1 MAYGYY
7 DDRPRYT
14 SLMDMIDGGG
24 AGRSGD
30 RFEGGGLLSLL
41 ANELFRPAGY
51 EDRLRQRKNDTG
63 RAVATVI
70 DELTKRRDRRN
81 LDRVDAYN
89 RAEADRQ
96 AAAALMDE
104 RYDDTI
110 LAPGQGGLRRRLP
123 QNQPATGMTYPSPTA
138 SIVPD
143 EPISDVNVIAEKLYQ
158 LSGYDNQYA
167 PYLLQRDR
175 YNRAMQG
182 GVGENMPPM
191 ITEPAR
197 VSPVMDA
204 LSPDPSRQYQHM
216 RGDPRFNE
224 ARQRVIELMGEEMFF
239 ERSPADQDY
248 LVRFFMEQR
257 GY

>member
-1 MAYGYY
+1 MAYY
-7 DDRPRYT
+7 DERPRYKG
-14 SLMDMIDGGG
+14 LMDMIDGGG

-63 RAVATVI
+63 RAVTTVI

-123 QNQPATGMTYPSPTA
+123 PTTPPTAGPMPSDYPDMSMPSIPGYTAPTA
-138 SIVPD
+138 SIVP
-143 EPISDVNVIAEKLYQ
+143 EVSL
-158 LSGYDNQYA
+158 
-167 PYLLQRDR
+167 
-175 YNRAMQG
+175 
-182 GVGENMPPM
+182 
-191 ITEPAR
+191 EPAP
-197 VSPVMDA
+197 VSPVMGA
-204 LSPDPSRQYQHM
+204 LAPES
-216 RGDPRFNE
+216 F
-224 ARQRVIELMGEEMFF
+224 
-239 ERSPADQDY
+239 SPATEEFKKFIEVQRGIEAE
-248 LVRFFMEQR
+248 LGLPAMNMEQLLGVYR
-257 GY
+257 RYREREGL

>member
-7 DDRPRYT
+7 DDRPRYKG
-14 SLMDMIDGGG
+14 LLDMIDGGG

-41 ANELFRPAGY
+41 ANELFRPRGY

-63 RAVATVI
+63 RAVSTVV
-70 DELTKRRDRRN
+70 DELTKRRDARN

-123 QNQPATGMTYPSPTA
+123 QNQLATGMTYPSPTA
-138 SIVPD
+138 SIVSEVAVP
-143 EPISDVNVIAEKLYQ
+143 V
-158 LSGYDNQYA
+158 
-167 PYLLQRDR
+167 
-175 YNRAMQG
+175 
-182 GVGENMPPM
+182 
-191 ITEPAR
+191 EPAP
-197 VSPVMDA
+197 VSPVMGA
-204 LSPDPSRQYQHM
+204 LAPES
-216 RGDPRFNE
+216 F
-224 ARQRVIELMGEEMFF
+224 
-239 ERSPADQDY
+239 SPATEEFKKFIEVQRGIEAE
-248 LVRFFMEQR
+248 LGLPAMNMEQLLGVYR
-257 GY
+257 RYREREGL

>member
-63 RAVATVI
+63 RAVTTVI

-104 RYDDTI
+104 RFNDTI
-110 LAPGQGGLRRRLP
+110 LAPGRGGLRRSLP
-123 QNQPATGMTYPSPTA
+123 PTTPTTTAPMPSDYPDMSMPSIPGYTAPTA
-138 SIVPD
+138 SIVPEVPV
-143 EPISDVNVIAEKLYQ
+143 EP
-158 LSGYDNQYA
+158 A
-167 PYLLQRDR
+167 PMRQPSTGMTYNLMEGQEFADFMKLQRDLEQE
-175 YNRAMQG
+175 MG
-182 GVGENMPPM
+182 LEPMTVESIHNMFK
-191 ITEPAR
+191 TWK
-197 VSPVMDA
+197 S
-204 LSPDPSRQYQHM
+204 
-216 RGDPRFNE
+216 
-224 ARQRVIELMGEEMFF
+224 
-239 ERSPADQDY
+239 
-248 LVRFFMEQR
+248 R

>member
-1 MAYGYY
+1 MAYGY

-63 RAVATVI
+63 RAVTTVI

-110 LAPGQGGLRRRLP
+110 LAPGQGGLRRGLP
-123 QNQPATGMTYPSPTA
+123 PTDVPLRQPSTGMTYPSPTA
-138 SIVPD
+138 SIVP
-143 EPISDVNVIAEKLYQ
+143 EVAVPVEA
-158 LSGYDNQYA
+158 A
-167 PYLLQRDR
+167 PMRQPATGMTYNLMEGQEFADFMKLQRDLEQE
-175 YNRAMQG
+175 MG
-182 GVGENMPPM
+182 LEPMTVESIHNMFK
-191 ITEPAR
+191 TWK
-197 VSPVMDA
+197 S
-204 LSPDPSRQYQHM
+204 
-216 RGDPRFNE
+216 
-224 ARQRVIELMGEEMFF
+224 
-239 ERSPADQDY
+239 
-248 LVRFFMEQR
+248 R

>member
-63 RAVATVI
+63 RAVTTVI

-123 QNQPATGMTYPSPTA
+123 PTTPPTAAPLRQPATGMTYPSPTA
-138 SIVPD
+138 SIVPEVAVPV
-143 EPISDVNVIAEKLYQ
+143 EP
-158 LSGYDNQYA
+158 A
-167 PYLLQRDR
+167 PMRQPATGMTYNLMEGQEFADFMRLQRELEQEMGFEPQSVDDI
-175 YNRAMQG
+175 YN
-182 GVGENMPPM
+182 
-191 ITEPAR
+191 
-197 VSPVMDA
+197 
-204 LSPDPSRQYQHM
+204 
-216 RGDPRFNE
+216 
-224 ARQRVIELMGEEMFF
+224 MFKTWQ
-239 ERSPADQDY
+239 S
-248 LVRFFMEQR
+248 R